1 MLRQPL
7 LFECYDIVHS
17 RSGLLDTILG
27 LCIHQPNIITL
38 TPIIFLGYLAPP
50 TEVWVEQ
57 VSVDT
62 VNVSWSPPFTLE
74 GVPILHYTVYITSST
89 GSSEA
94 VNTTQTEISLQ
105 RPCADTTYQVSGWNE
120 VGEGNTSSPVTYS

>member
-1 MLRQPL
+1 MYYSLCCVYTTI
-7 LFECYDIVHS
+7 ECAPCTKNNAS
-17 RSGLLDTILG
+17 LA
-27 LCIHQPNIITL
+27 LCV
-38 TPIIFLGYLAPP
+38 GYLAPP
-50 TEVWVEQ
+50 TEVRVEE

-62 VNVSWSPPFTLE
+62 VSVSWSPPFTLE
-74 GVPILHYTVYITSST
+74 GVPILHYTVCITSST

-120 VGEGNTSSPVTYS
+120 VGKGNTSSPVTHIPGEC

>member
-1 MLRQPL
+1 MYYL
-7 LFECYDIVHS
+7 LCCVYMTMECAHCSKRNACLALSV
-17 RSGLLDTILG
+17 
-27 LCIHQPNIITL
+27 
-38 TPIIFLGYLAPP
+38 GYLAPP
-50 TEVWVEQ
+50 TEVRVEQ

-62 VNVSWSPPFTLE
+62 VSVSWSPPFTLE

-120 VGEGNTSSPVTYS
+120 AGEGNTSSPVTHSPGEFWAQFK

>member
-1 MLRQPL
+1 M
-7 LFECYDIVHS
+7 
-17 RSGLLDTILG
+17 
-27 LCIHQPNIITL
+27 
-38 TPIIFLGYLAPP
+38 
-50 TEVWVEQ
+50 EQ

-62 VNVSWSPPFTLE
+62 VNVSWNPPFTLE

-94 VNTTQTEISLQ
+94 VNTTQTGISLQ

-120 VGEGNTSSPVTYS
+120 VGEGNTSSPVTHSPGECWVPCSVQMRHN

>member
-1 MLRQPL
+1 M
-7 LFECYDIVHS
+7 ECAHCSKRNTCLVLS
-17 RSGLLDTILG
+17 V
-27 LCIHQPNIITL
+27 
-38 TPIIFLGYLAPP
+38 GYLAPP
-50 TEVWVEQ
+50 TEVRVEQ

-74 GVPILHYTVYITSST
+74 GVPILNYTVYITSST
-89 GSSEA
+89 GSSET

-120 VGEGNTSSPVTYS
+120 VGEGNTSSPVTHSPGEFWAQFK

>member
-1 MLRQPL
+1 MATSATTITCTKQMIISSTSMLL
-7 LFECYDIVHS
+7 VS
-17 RSGLLDTILG
+17 S
-27 LCIHQPNIITL
+27 
-38 TPIIFLGYLAPP
+38 GYLAPP
-50 TEVWVEQ
+50 TEVRVEE

-62 VNVSWSPPFTLE
+62 VSVSWSPPFTLE

-105 RPCADTTYQVSGWNE
+105 RPCADTTYQVSSWNG
-120 VGEGNTSSPVTYS
+120 VGEGYTSSPVTHRGGEY

>member
-1 MLRQPL
+1 M
-7 LFECYDIVHS
+7 IVARACMHYLYNYLYS
-17 RSGLLDTILG
+17 
-27 LCIHQPNIITL
+27 TL
-38 TPIIFLGYLAPP
+38 SSGYLAPP
-50 TEVWVEQ
+50 TEVRVEQ

-89 GSSEA
+89 GFSEA

-120 VGEGNTSSPVTYS
+120 VGEGNTSSPVTYIPGEFWAQSK